1 MSQSIGPQL
10 NMLSVLLNI
19 EKRPI
24 LPLDNALLGTVAG
37 ACQTIGSQII
47 TALEGEQRGIFQD
60 LCAYIT
66 EENINRVDQILPVS
80 DSAWSDYRLLMIEC
94 MGFGLVSQY
103 AVTKVYRS
111 RRRIGITF
119 RLVSPRALYARIR
132 HTKVATALA
141 ARRSTVKQVTIAED
155 RKENDSYNPS
165 HPSLTLSPAFAP
177 LPLDDLCRMGPS
189 TGSEGAGHI
198 VIDSNDPPSTAKR
211 NASPDGD
218 ENSEASLH
226 TSQKI
231 KNDLHKMKPSTASK
245 LDSDTAI
252 DSNDPPSTVKR
263 KASLEDDDGK
273 SNASLHP
280 SKKIK
285 SGLSL
290 ADSRQIDNKSDLAD
304 AGGNV
309 DLTNSL
315 GGTIEDGDSNLI
327 QTEQPR
333 ISVDEAEL
341 TSSMR
346 QPISNPAAIRCM
358 SLLSGARRRMRRWP
372 GH

>member
-1 MSQSIGPQL
+1 
-10 NMLSVLLNI
+10 MLSVLLDI

-24 LPLDNALLGTVAG
+24 PPLDNALLGTVAG
-37 ACQTIGSQII
+37 ACQTIGPQII

-66 EENINRVDQILPVS
+66 EENISRVDQILPVS
-80 DSAWSDYRLLMIEC
+80 DSAWSNYRLFIIQC
-94 MGFGLVSQY
+94 IGFGLVSRF

-111 RRRIGITF
+111 RRRIGILF
-119 RLVSPRALYARIR
+119 RPVSPRALYARIR
-132 HTKVATALA
+132 YTKIATALA
-141 ARRSTVKQVTIAED
+141 ARRSMVKQVTIAED
-155 RKENDSYNPS
+155 RNENESHDPS
-165 HPSLTLSPAFAP
+165 HPFLILTPAFAP

-189 TGSEGAGHI
+189 TESEGAGHI
-198 VIDSNDPPSTAKR
+198 AIDANDPRSTAKR
-211 NASPDGD
+211 KASLDGD

-231 KNDLHKMKPSTASK
+231 KNDLHKMKPSMASK

-263 KASLEDDDGK
+263 KASPEDDNGK

-290 ADSRQIDNKSDLAD
+290 ADSRQIDNEIDLAD

-315 GGTIEDGDSNLI
+315 GGTIEDGDSNPI
-327 QTEQPR
+327 QIEQPR

-341 TSSMR
+341 TSSIR